1 MIMIMTIIRTRRS
14 FSEKFWAM
22 NQILSN
28 STYRSP
34 FFKYHYIYFRNIYL
48 WYKKNFTKKTLFWNI
63 IESYK
68 ALSKAEVSTCH
79 SLSSIMQ
86 KKNCSS
92 YISKSGTKSD
102 WVDFSATRGPKQL
115 EWDFKV
121 RLLWLQRDKSG
132 GRGCILQRG
141 GTRQNT
147 SAEKQGDFQP
157 PQTKLNACFD
167 LHEWEKMQLRCTGR
181 GEQLFENC
189 FKADQHWGEQ
199 WTELW

>member
-1 MIMIMTIIRTRRS
+1 M
-14 FSEKFWAM
+14 
-22 NQILSN
+22 
-28 STYRSP
+28 
-34 FFKYHYIYFRNIYL
+34 
-48 WYKKNFTKKTLFWNI
+48 NFTKKTLFWNV

-68 ALSKAEVSTCH
+68 ALSKAQFCTCH

-167 LHEWEKMQLRCTGR
+167 LHEWEKHAITVHRMRWTTFWKLLQSWPALRRTVNWA
-181 GEQLFENC
+181 QV
-189 FKADQHWGEQ
+189 
-199 WTELW
+199 WTNKCHILNIW